1 MGQYYIAVILGEK
14 SEGDPPTEFVRTWV
28 NPPAYGN
35 GSKLMEHSY
44 VGNPYVGAV
53 ELLLSPKG
61 HFWKSRLVWAGDY
74 ADPEVH
80 VSYPDGK
87 LVAKTLYELAQEE
100 HEAKEMSPMPHN
112 MEKYYFLV
120 NHTKKQYVDKRKAT
134 ADGNGLRIHPLPL
147 LTAEGNGRGG
157 GDYRG
162 AQEVLVG
169 SWARDVI
176 SVERAA
182 LAGYTELVCEFA
194 E

>member
-14 SEGDPPTEFVRTWV
+14 PDGGLEFVRAWV
-28 NPPAYGN
+28 NPHAYAN

-53 ELLLSPKG
+53 EWLLSPLG
-61 HFWKSRLVWAGDY
+61 YFWKSRLVWAGDY
-74 ADPEVH
+74 ADPEV
-80 VSYPDGK
+80 DG
-87 LVAKTLYELAQEE
+87 KTLYELAQDE
-100 HEAKEMSPMPHN
+100 HEKKEMSPMPHN

-120 NHTKKQYVDKRKAT
+120 NHTKKQYVDKSKALT
-134 ADGNGLRIHPLPL
+134 DRDGLRIHPLPL

-157 GDYRG
+157 GDYCG
-162 AQEVLVG
+162 SHAQAELVG

-176 SVERAA
+176 SVEKAA
-182 LAGYTELVCEFA
+182 PAGYEELVCEFS